1 MGSQY
6 STVTLNGVE
15 LPSTDVSTRST
26 SVSGISQFLLQTVE
40 VYKTITPDMDGN
52 SVAGSINL
60 TLAPASDTVHY
71 GILAEGGYNDMNNY
85 WGNYKFGGNYSNRFF
100 NKKLGLRLDV
110 NAERVN
116 RSTQTMS
123 GSYGVVSNS
132 TSGLGYEQLLL
143 NDAALN
149 DINNIKEKQ
158 AATLVLDYSFS
169 PTSKIF
175 FYNFLSNSSGSYL
188 SASKDYNFASN
199 QENTTV
205 YQDNSTK
212 NILYQGSVRVEH
224 KFSLFDL
231 DYGGAFSQSHMYSPE
246 RRTWTFMM
254 SPGFDDEYVTYA
266 SRSLSPVQLV
276 GSSYDNGSSSALSNT
291 ILGVMGKSSDEML
304 QKDMTTYFNVKT
316 KFDIGNSLSGFI
328 KGGGKFKQTERQ
340 RTYMVG
346 SVDLNSAAIVGQLI
360 SSSLNFVDYE
370 HNNLLATGLSNGN
383 VSDFLGY
390 NYGWNP
396 NVSSLN
402 KIWDWWNSYSNDLM
416 SQGKAAVINAVGSYN
431 RIGFSADEYSSSFF
445 NQRIKERYLGTYLM
459 SEVNYNDFATLSLGA
474 RYEKVT
480 DDLIGNYVTARMYT
494 QIYGFNIPQT
504 PAFATHNDEY
514 LLPMTHIKIKPNDW
528 MQVNL
533 SYTNALTRP
542 DYAALVPNTYL
553 NQGLSSTTKQ
563 YIVGNPYIKPE
574 LWKNYDIQVAVYNN
588 ELGLASVNGFYKEVK
603 NKIWSRTYY
612 RIKGDAVLP
621 GFADNDL
628 VQVTE
633 TVNHTDPGNVK
644 GIEFEWQTNFW
655 YLPSPFNYFSLN
667 FNYTILKSQIQYPT
681 TRVYT
686 TYTTASNGKT
696 SATMHRVDSTVTDR
710 ILNQPNNIANV
721 SLGFNYSGFNAWLS
735 FQYTGDML
743 TGWSYQKE
751 LVQHKNHFYRWDF
764 QVAQELPVKGL
775 VLLFNVANINNMQET
790 SGLSNDYR
798 DTYIESYGWTSDLG
812 LKYNF

>member
-1 MGSQY
+1 
-6 STVTLNGVE
+6 
-15 LPSTDVSTRST
+15 
-26 SVSGISQFLLQTVE
+26 
-40 VYKTITPDMDGN
+40 
-52 SVAGSINL
+52 
-60 TLAPASDTVHY
+60 
-71 GILAEGGYNDMNNY
+71 
-85 WGNYKFGGNYSNRFF
+85 
-100 NKKLGLRLDV
+100 
-110 NAERVN
+110 
-116 RSTQTMS
+116 
-123 GSYGVVSNS
+123 
-132 TSGLGYEQLLL
+132 
-143 NDAALN
+143 
-149 DINNIKEKQ
+149 
-158 AATLVLDYSFS
+158 
-169 PTSKIF
+169 
-175 FYNFLSNSSGSYL
+175 
-188 SASKDYNFASN
+188 
-199 QENTTV
+199 
-205 YQDNSTK
+205 
-212 NILYQGSVRVEH
+212 
-224 KFSLFDL
+224 
-231 DYGGAFSQSHMYSPE
+231 
-246 RRTWTFMM
+246 
-254 SPGFDDEYVTYA
+254 
-266 SRSLSPVQLV
+266 
-276 GSSYDNGSSSALSNT
+276 
-291 ILGVMGKSSDEML
+291 
-304 QKDMTTYFNVKT
+304 
-316 KFDIGNSLSGFI
+316 
-328 KGGGKFKQTERQ
+328 
-340 RTYMVG
+340 
-346 SVDLNSAAIVGQLI
+346 
-360 SSSLNFVDYE
+360 
-370 HNNLLATGLSNGN
+370 
-383 VSDFLGY
+383 
-390 NYGWNP
+390 
-396 NVSSLN
+396 
-402 KIWDWWNSYSNDLM
+402 
-416 SQGKAAVINAVGSYN
+416 
-431 RIGFSADEYSSSFF
+431 
-445 NQRIKERYLGTYLM
+445 M